1 MSTEKE
7 NTTPLTT
14 NDSVDEAN
22 HALFQL
28 DPMKQRFI
36 QMYMTGNFTLV
47 KIAQLLEIH
56 PNTASNWLKREDVQQ
71 AIAEAQSDIQKQVQ
85 MQITANTMKA
95 VSRLNTLM
103 DSTVDAVALQAVK
116 DVLDRGGH
124 KPKNEIKVDK
134 TITTIEQKF
143 KEIIDATIEGDFVEI
158 EVLDE

>member
-1 MSTEKE
+1 MSIEKE
-7 NTTPLTT
+7 NITPSTT
-14 NDSVDEAN
+14 NEVDS
-22 HALFQL
+22 ALFEL

-47 KIAQLLEIH
+47 KLAQLLEIH
-56 PNTASNWLKREDVQQ
+56 PNTASNWLKREDVQN
-71 AIAEAQSDIQKQVQ
+71 AIAESQSNIQKQVQ

-124 KPKNEIKVDK
+124 KPKSEIKVDK

-143 KEIIDATIEGDFVEI
+143 KEIIDATIEGDFIEI